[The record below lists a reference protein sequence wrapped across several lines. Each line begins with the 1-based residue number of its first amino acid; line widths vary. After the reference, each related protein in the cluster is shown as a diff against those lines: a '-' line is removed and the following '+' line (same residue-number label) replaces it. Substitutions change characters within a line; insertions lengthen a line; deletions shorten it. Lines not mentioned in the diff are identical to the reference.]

1 MAEQL
6 QEERVQSVDA
16 VKPPSMYHVIMLNDD
31 FTPMEFVV
39 SVLQSVFFLDEA
51 RATQIMLEV
60 HHRGGAV
67 CGTFTRDIAR
77 SKAKRVHL
85 LAQEKHY
92 PLQCTVEPAGHHG
105 VSGGGAS
112 L

>member
-6 QEERVQSVDA
+6 QEERVQSVEA

-31 FTPMEFVV
+31 FTPMEFVI
-39 SVLQSVFFLDEA
+39 SVLKTVFFLDEA
-51 RATQIMLEV
+51 QATQVMMDV
-60 HHRGGAV
+60 HQHGGAI
-67 CGTFTRDIAR
+67 CGVFTRDVAR
-77 SKAKRVHL
+77 SKVRRVL
-85 LAQEKHY
+85 VMAQESQY

-105 VSGGGAS
+105 MSEGGS